1 MSLPSRE
8 TELRASSDAAS
19 NFADS
24 YYDALN
30 RRKPEGKLSQ
40 FYTTSCSKY
49 PSPPDISIN
58 GAVIAGGP
66 DEYAALLDT
75 QGPDVRYEVESLDAH
90 VVNPDFSLG
99 CPEHLSQG
107 DKTGAKCSIMAQVTG
122 RVYYGKDRNAPAKT
136 FNEVFVLVP
145 NWDTFGKNPPR
156 GLRRWL
162 IMSQNFRAL

>member
-8 TELRASSDAAS
+8 TEMRASADAAS
-19 NFADS
+19 NFADA
-24 YYDALN
+24 YYEALN
-30 RRKPEGKLSQ
+30 RRKQGASLEK
-40 FYTTSCSKY
+40 FYTTTCSKY

-58 GAVIAGGP
+58 GAVLPGGP

-75 QGPDVRYEVESLDAH
+75 QGADVHHEVESLDAH
-90 VVNPDFSLG
+90 VVNSDFSLG
-99 CPEHLSQG
+99 CPEHLQKG
-107 DKTGAKCSIMAQVTG
+107 DEKGAKCSIMAQVTG
-122 RVYYGKDRNAPAKT
+122 RVHYGRGRDAPAKT

-156 GLRRWL
+156 GVRRWL

>member
-8 TELRASSDAAS
+8 TEMRASSDAAS
-19 NFADS
+19 NFADA

-30 RRKPEGKLSQ
+30 RRKPKGTMSQ
-40 FYTTSCSKY
+40 FYTTACSKY
-49 PSPPDISIN
+49 PTPPDISVN
-58 GAVIAGGP
+58 GAVLANGP
-66 DEYAALLDT
+66 DEYTTLLDT
-75 QGPDVRYEVESLDAH
+75 QGPDVRYEIESLDAH

-99 CPEHLSQG
+99 CPEHLQGG
-107 DKTGAKCSIMAQVTG
+107 DKNGAKCSVMAQVTG
-122 RVYYGKDRNAPAKT
+122 RVYYGKGRDAAAKT

-156 GLRRWL
+156 GVRRWL

>member
-8 TELRASSDAAS
+8 TELKASADAAS
-19 NFADS
+19 NFADA

-30 RRKPEGKLSQ
+30 RRKPQGTVSN

-49 PSPPDISIN
+49 PSQPDISIN
-58 GAVIAGGP
+58 GAVLSGGP
-66 DEYAALLDT
+66 DEYVALLDT

-90 VVNPDFSLG
+90 VINPNFSLG
-99 CPEHLSQG
+99 CPDHLLAG
-107 DKTGAKCSIMAQVTG
+107 DSTGAKCSVMAQVTG
-122 RVYYGKDRNAPAKT
+122 RVYYGKGRDAPAKT

-145 NWDTFGKNPPR
+145 NWDTLVKNPPR
-156 GLRRWL
+156 GVRRWL